1 MGGSRCRSSN
11 AVPRHPRESGCA
23 VTVADDGAGES
34 AADLLR
40 QLRDL
45 PEDSP
50 QRRLLRD
57 RLAEQ
62 HMPLVL
68 YLARRYSGRSE
79 PMDDLVQVG
88 AIGLLKAID
97 RYDPDR
103 GFEFSTYATPTILG
117 EIKRHFRDH
126 TWLIHVPRA
135 ARDMQTSLNAARD
148 ALTQELG
155 RPPTVAEL
163 AVRVDA
169 DPDAVVEA
177 LDVARS
183 YSAEPL
189 DALTAPGDARP
200 EHPMLGFTDDRFE
213 QIEQRDQ
220 LRVLFEQLPD
230 AEREVLVLRFVT
242 NKTQTEIAALIG
254 VSQMQVSRL
263 LARGLRILRSGLG
276 VPDE

>member
-1 MGGSRCRSSN
+1 MG
-11 AVPRHPRESGCA
+11 
-23 VTVADDGAGES
+23 VAGDGAVVS

-40 QLRDL
+40 QLHAM

-50 QRRLLRD
+50 QRRQLRD

-62 HMPLVL
+62 HMPLVG

-135 ARDMQTSLNAARD
+135 AQDMQTSLNAARD

-155 RPPTVAEL
+155 RPPTVTEL
-163 AVRVDA
+163 AARVDA
-169 DPDAVVEA
+169 DPDTVVEA
-177 LDVARS
+177 LDAARA

-189 DALTAPGDARP
+189 DVLTAPGESRP
-200 EHPMLGFTDDRFE
+200 EHPLLGFTDGRFE
-213 QIEQRDQ
+213 QVEQRQQ
-220 LRVLFEQLPD
+220 LRAMFEQLPD
-230 AEREVLVLRFVT
+230 AEREVLVMRFVA
-242 NKTQTEIAALIG
+242 NKTQTEIAGLIG

-263 LARGLRILRSGLG
+263 LARALRRLRSELG
-276 VPDE
+276 VPEP

>member
-1 MGGSRCRSSN
+1 
-11 AVPRHPRESGCA
+11 
-23 VTVADDGAGES
+23 VTVADSGAVES

-50 QRRLLRD
+50 QRRRLRD

-79 PMDDLVQVG
+79 PMDDLIQVG

-148 ALTQELG
+148 ALSQELG

-163 AVRVDA
+163 AVRIDA